1 MVFVGTIVTNGTCVC
16 VCVCCYKNKYGY
28 KDREDSSVDSS
39 CCKWRQWYT
48 THSKVGWICK
58 FVHWR

>member
-39 CCKWRQWYT
+39 CCK
-48 THSKVGWICK
+48 
-58 FVHWR
+58 